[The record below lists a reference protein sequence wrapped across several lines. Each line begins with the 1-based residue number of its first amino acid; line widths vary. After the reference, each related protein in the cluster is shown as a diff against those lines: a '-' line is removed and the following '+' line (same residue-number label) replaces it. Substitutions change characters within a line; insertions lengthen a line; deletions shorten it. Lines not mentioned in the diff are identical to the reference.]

1 MADAPDP
8 VAAWRAVLLAQSRAV
23 VTAFPLDWVVAN
35 ATFAEAFASRH
46 WETLKRFGLWEEL
59 LAEPAPDARLPLAT
73 ASWHALRGTAFAA
86 TGRGGE
92 AFLAGEIAFGQGRV
106 DAAIERLQEAVRLE
120 DALKYDEPP
129 ACVVPA
135 RHALGAVLLSA
146 GQAKEAEAVYRADL
160 RAYPAN
166 YWSLLGLQ
174 KALAAQ
180 GRKPEAA
187 AAEEAFRRAQARAQ
201 VKAETSCLCV
211 KGKG

>member
-1 MADAPDP
+1 MQ
-8 VAAWRAVLLAQSRAV
+8 VSR
-23 VTAFPLDWVVAN
+23 
-35 ATFAEAFASRH
+35 
-46 WETLKRFGLWEEL
+46 
-59 LAEPAPDARLPLAT
+59 
-73 ASWHALRGTAFAA
+73 
-86 TGRGGE
+86 

-187 AAEEAFRRAQARAQ
+187 AAEEAFRRAQARRGRGGGGPGGRPT
-201 VKAETSCLCV
+201 VSPM
-211 KGKG
+211 GGPRPGPR